1 VYAGR
6 DDITVSQFSGSE
18 NRVAI
23 LPHVEEYE
31 DVSEELSPPEMFA
44 TLDDEY
50 ARDILVATKTER
62 LSAKELSKECDIS
75 RPTVS
80 RRVNTLVEQGLL
92 EEYTHV
98 DPAGRHYREYEAR
111 LERIEVL
118 LQTQGFDVQID
129 HRPDPADRITSI
141 FEKIR
146 ED

>member
-1 VYAGR
+1 M
-6 DDITVSQFSGSE
+6 T
-18 NRVAI
+18 
-23 LPHVEEYE
+23 
-31 DVSEELSPPEMFA
+31 EELSPPAVFA

-50 ARDILVATKTER
+50 ARNILVATKTER
-62 LSAKELSKECDIS
+62 LSAKELSEECDMS
-75 RPTVS
+75 RPTAS
-80 RRVNTLVEQGLL
+80 RRVNILVEQGLL

-98 DPAGRHYREYEAR
+98 DPAGRHYHEYEAR

-118 LQTQGFDVQID
+118 LQGEGFDVQID

>member
-1 VYAGR
+1 MSKG
-6 DDITVSQFSGSE
+6 DIVASRCSESE
-18 NRVAI
+18 NRGTI
-23 LPHVEEYE
+23 LPYISEYRCVTEEP
-31 DVSEELSPPEMFA
+31 SPPDVFA

-62 LSAKELSKECDIS
+62 LSAKELSEECDMS

-92 EEYTHV
+92 EEYTHI

-118 LQTQGFDVQID
+118 LQAEGFNVQIE
-129 HRPDPADRITSI
+129 HRADPADRITSI
-141 FEKIR
+141 FEDMR
-146 ED
+146 GD